1 MICSPHM
8 KTIHPATAR
17 YGPNGI
23 GVALSRPFMPSQ
35 IEPMIAPTSDDSRIV
50 GNIPCSPIHA
60 PSAASSLKSP
70 WPMPSLPVSCLNSHH
85 TVHRLRYPITAPT
98 SAGLARSEEH
108 TSELQALMRISYAV
122 FC

>member
-23 GVALSRPFMPSQ
+23 GVAMSRPFMPSQ

-50 GNIPCSPIHA
+50 GNIPCSPTHA
-60 PSAASSLKSP
+60 PSAASSLTSP
-70 WPMPSLPVSCLNSHH
+70 VPNPSLPVSYLHSHH
-85 TVHRLRYPITAPT
+85 PLHRHREPTTAHQPT
-98 SAGLARSEEH
+98 LH
-108 TSELQALMRISYAV
+108 
-122 FC
+122 